1 MVFCFLL
8 VLLVKEN
15 KEMKNKGM
23 KRGMTVTD
31 IIYLDIDGTLRDERR
46 GIPESAKRAVQ
57 KCMDNGI
64 FIVICTGRNP
74 GSIQEDV
81 KLLRTDGVISGGGCF
96 IEFRGEMLKRE
107 HFPMRI
113 LGEFLEAIR
122 KRKLG
127 ASLEAEEEIYMNEA
141 AARFYREDS
150 RGRSRRARTGNDF
163 RRKIRF
169 PMRITFQICGKRVER
184 YTRYV

>member
-1 MVFCFLL
+1 MRNLFPHATSPFCFLL
-8 VLLVKEN
+8 VLLVKE
-15 KEMKNKGM
+15 NKGM

-81 KLLRTDGVISGGGCF
+81 KLLRTDGVISG
-96 IEFRGEMLKRE
+96 
-107 HFPMRI
+107 
-113 LGEFLEAIR
+113 
-122 KRKLG
+122 
-127 ASLEAEEEIYMNEA
+127 
-141 AARFYREDS
+141 
-150 RGRSRRARTGNDF
+150 RRMF
-163 RRKIRF
+163 H
-169 PMRITFQICGKRVER
+169 
-184 YTRYV
+184 